1 MKFAYKEEHSFEKR
15 LAEGEKIRKKYPS
28 SVPVIVEKSPR
39 ARVPTLDKNK
49 YLVPSDLTVGQ
60 FYFLIRKRIQLKPE
74 QALFFFVEN
83 TIPPTSATMGALYS
97 VRPVVFSVVLLSLS
111 SCMISATQTPWFYPF
126 FLILH

>member
-28 SVPVIVEKSPR
+28 CVPVIVEKSPR

-97 VRPVVFSVVLLSLS
+97 E
-111 SCMISATQTPWFYPF
+111 YGEHDH
-126 FLILH
+126 FLYIAYSDESIYG